1 MENRTAFLIGLFLRV
16 GGFFLLAQ
24 GISSTALLAL
34 SGIPAAEFTMQ
45 TLMALPNAG
54 SLVLQAQI
62 WGSGIGF
69 IVLPLLSL
77 RFLNPQDTTLFSWAP
92 KFPLWTFPL
101 AWATLLFS
109 APLVSL
115 IYLWNHQLH
124 LPAFLS
130 KAEQWMRS
138 SEAELADLTRLL
150 GEVKNPQDWVLAILV
165 MALIPAF
172 GEELVFRGILQR
184 QLQKVSSMHLA
195 VWLSAF
201 LFSAIHFQ
209 FLGFFPRMLLGV
221 MFGYVFAYTG
231 NFWLPVSMH
240 LLNNLSSLI
249 LFNWQGWEEN
259 TQPEAPSLH
268 ELLPFTALL
277 IGCFLLWRLAIQKN
291 SSIFT
296 THEK

>member
-1 MENRTAFLIGLFLRV
+1 MENRAAFLIGLFLRV

-34 SGIPAAEFTMQ
+34 SGIPAAEFSME
-45 TLMALPNAG
+45 TLMALPNAA
-54 SLVLQAQI
+54 SLILQAQI

-77 RFLNPQDTTLFSWAP
+77 RFLNPQDTALFKWVP
-92 KFPLWTFPL
+92 NFPLWTFPL
-101 AWATLLFS
+101 ALATLLFS
-109 APLVSL
+109 APLISL
-115 IYLWNHQLH
+115 IYVWNHQLH
-124 LPAFLS
+124 LPAFMS
-130 KAEQWMRS
+130 EAEQWMRN
-138 SEAELADLTRLL
+138 SEAEMASLTRLL
-150 GEVKNPQDWVLAILV
+150 GEVQGPMEWIPAILV
-165 MALIPAF
+165 MAIIPAF

-184 QLQKVSSMHLA
+184 QLQKVSSIHLA

-240 LLNNLSSLI
+240 FANNLSSLI
-249 LFNWQGWEEN
+249 VYNIQGWEEN
-259 TQPEAPSLH
+259 TSPEVPDLV
-268 ELLPFTALL
+268 ELIPFTVLL
-277 IGCFLLWRLAIQKN
+277 MACIALWRLGIRKN
-291 SSIFT
+291 NSIFT
-296 THEK
+296 PHEK